1 MKTKLIKQN
10 CKSIFTGYITN
21 EMVSSVEEMFDEFM
35 LSRESKGLEND
46 MDEFFNEMN
55 FVLVCELESW
65 D

>member
-10 CKSIFTGYITN
+10 CKSIFNGYITN
-21 EMVSSVEEMFDEFM
+21 EMVSSVEEMFDKFM

-46 MDEFFNEMN
+46 MDEFFNEMSLD
-55 FVLVCELESW
+55 VECELESW